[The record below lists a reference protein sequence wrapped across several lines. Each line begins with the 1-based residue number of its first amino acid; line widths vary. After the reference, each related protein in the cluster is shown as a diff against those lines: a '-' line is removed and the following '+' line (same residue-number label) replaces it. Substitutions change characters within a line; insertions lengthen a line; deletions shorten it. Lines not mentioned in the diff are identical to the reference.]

1 MKLKKYMLAG
11 MLCAASILQVSDSYA
26 FKVTQGTVKNKG
38 INIRSASGTDSKV
51 LSSAQA
57 GAKLQIVDKVT
68 GTDGNEWYVIYVDG
82 SKKGYIRSDLIALD
96 EAQNDQENQKSDSTN
111 SENVETSSTQS
122 NSMKTSANSQSD
134 TNTNNQTST
143 ESQTGTVTK
152 NGTGRVKGAG
162 VRLRSSS
169 STSSEILA
177 TCKNNK
183 KVNLLKKVVGAD
195 AKTWYQVSLTMSG
208 KKQVGYIRSDL
219 LKIVKDI
226 TTEEKENNTVVV
238 AEDTPSGAVKGT
250 NVNVRMQPVDGM
262 SICKLSTNHT
272 VTIKEKV
279 NGSDGKVWYHILF
292 TYSGVRQEGYIR
304 SDYVVVEENTNITN
318 ETPQPSTQNER
329 KSAQIKGIN
338 VRIRQSAV
346 NGTVLCQESTGFAVT
361 IVGELT
367 GSDGKLWYEV
377 SFIKNGKEQNGFV
390 RSDFVTL
397 SEETAIIRDDAFEA
411 ELDKEN
417 FPESYRIYLRAL
429 HEKHPNWVFKAA
441 HTGLDWTEVV
451 SKESKVGTN
460 FVSKNSI
467 ISYKSM
473 EKTAYNLRENRWY
486 TFDGGSWV
494 AASKQVVAYYLD
506 PRNFL
511 DDEGIFQFET
521 LEYREYQTVEG
532 VSNMLRNTFMKG
544 NFTEPDGT
552 KKSYAQTFVD
562 IGKSIGVNPYHLV
575 ARCYQEQGSGKSGSI
590 SGKEKGYENLF
601 NYFNIGAYSTN
612 GSSPVTQGLIYA
624 SKTSEKYGRPWNTHY
639 KSLLGGSTYLADKY
653 IKKGQNTLY
662 FQKFN
667 VVNKTNGLY
676 THQYMTNLL
685 AACSEAAKMKK
696 AYGEVDFSMEFV
708 IPVYNNMPAKPCA
721 KPTANVNPNNYLK
734 ELKVSEYTLS
744 PAFDAEV
751 TEYTLTVA
759 QNIKSVKISARAAAG
774 TSTVEGLGTVKLEK
788 GLNTITISC
797 KSQEGTI
804 RTYTINIT
812 RKKK

>member
-11 MLCAASILQVSDSYA
+11 MLCAFGIMQASDSYA
-26 FKVTQGTVKNKG
+26 FKTTQGTVKNKG
-38 INIRSASGTDSKV
+38 INIRSEAGMDSKV
-51 LSSAQA
+51 LSSAKA

-68 GTDGNEWYVIYVDG
+68 GTDGNEWYVIFVDG
-82 SKKGYIRSDLIALD
+82 SKKGYIRSDLITLD
-96 EAQNDQENQKSDSTN
+96 EEQNAKENQKSDSTMSGN
-111 SENVETSSTQS
+111 IETSSTQV
-122 NSMKTSANSQSD
+122 SADIQSD
-134 TNTNNQTST
+134 VNATDPIST
-143 ESQTGTVTK
+143 VEENDTVTK
-152 NGTGRVKGAG
+152 TGTGRVKGTG

-183 KVNLLKKVVGAD
+183 KVSLLKKVVGAD
-195 AKTWYQVSLTMSG
+195 AKTWYQVSITISG

-219 LKIVKDI
+219 LKIVKEI
-226 TTEEKENNTVVV
+226 TVKDKKKEVV
-238 AEDTPSGAVKGT
+238 AEDIPNGAVKGV

-262 SICKLSTNHT
+262 RICKLSTNHT

-279 NGSDGKVWYHILF
+279 AGNDGKEWYYILF

-304 SDYVVVEENTNITN
+304 SDYVVAEQNVNTTNKEENTSQ
-318 ETPQPSTQNER
+318 ESTQTEQTER

-346 NGTVLCQESTGFAVT
+346 NGTVLCQESSGFAVT
-361 IVGELT
+361 IIDELI
-367 GSDGKLWYEV
+367 GSDGKLWYQV
-377 SFIKNGKEQNGFV
+377 SFIKNQKEQNGFV
-390 RSDFVTL
+390 RSDLVTF
-397 SEETAIIRDDAFEA
+397 SEETAIIRDEAFEA

-429 HEKHPNWVFKAA
+429 HEKHPNWIFKAA
-441 HTGLDWTEVV
+441 HTGLDWSEVV
-451 SKESKVGTN
+451 SKESVVGRN

-467 ISYKSM
+467 VSYKSLD
-473 EKTAYNLRENRWY
+473 KTAYNLKENRWY

-494 AASKQVVAYYLD
+494 AASEAVVSYYLD
-506 PRNFL
+506 PRNFF

-532 VSNMLRNTFMKG
+532 VSKMLKSTFMKG
-544 NFTEPDGT
+544 NFTEPDGSE
-552 KKSYAQTFVD
+552 KSYAQTFVD
-562 IGKSIGVNPYHLV
+562 IGKSIGVNPYHLA
-575 ARCYQEQGSGKSGSI
+575 ARCYQEQGNGKSGSI
-590 SGKEKGYENLF
+590 SGKVKGYENLF
-601 NYFNIGAYSTN
+601 NYFNIGAYATN
-612 GSSPVTQGLIYA
+612 GNSPVTQGLIYA
-624 SKTSEKYGRPWNTHY
+624 SKTSEKYGRPWNSHY
-639 KSLLGGSTYLADKY
+639 RSLLGGSTYLADKY

-696 AYGEVDFSMEFV
+696 AYGDNDYSMEFV
-708 IPVYNNMPAKPCA
+708 IPVYHNMPSKPCT

-751 TEYTLTVA
+751 TEYALTVEKSV
-759 QNIKSVKISARAAAG
+759 KSVKISAKTVAG
-774 TSTVEGLGTVKLEK
+774 TSTVEGMGNVKLQK
-788 GLNTITISC
+788 GLNTITLSC
-797 KSQEGTI
+797 KSQEGMV
-804 RTYTINIT
+804 RTYTIHIT